1 MANVNL
7 IAGTEKTF
15 SMDATTLGALDS
27 VTFEVYE
34 LTNKKITYKYKYP
47 STTGFKAVTL
57 VGSTYSF
64 TITDDDSAL
73 LNGVY
78 GIQIQWVKGG
88 STYIERAGTLEVEAS
103 LK

>member
-7 IAGTEKTF
+7 IAGTAKTF
-15 SMDATTLGALDS
+15 SLDTTTLGALTS
-27 VTFEVYE
+27 VTFTIYE
-34 LTNKKITYKYKYP
+34 QVNKKLTYKYKYP
-47 STTGFKAVTL
+47 ASEGFKTVTL

-64 TITDDDSAL
+64 TLSDSDSLL

-78 GIQIQWVKGG
+78 GVQVEWVKSG
-88 STYIERAGTLEVEAS
+88 STYIERAGTIEVEPS